1 MMRAAQ
7 IANGVVVNIVIVDHL
22 DDLPDLVDISDEYG
36 IGDLYAD
43 GVFSKP
49 VVSVP
54 VPVSVTRRQMK
65 LALLQQDLLGAVEDA
80 VMASNDM
87 ALKINWQDALDFRRD
102 HPFVIQM
109 AGLLGK
115 SDAELDEIFVL
126 ANSL

>member
-1 MMRAAQ
+1 MRAAQ
-7 IANGVVVNIVIVDHL
+7 IVNGVVVNVVIVDHL
-22 DDLPDLVDISDEYG
+22 DDLPDLVDISYDYG

-54 VPVSVTRRQMK
+54 VPASVTRRQMK

-80 VMASNDM
+80 VAASSDM
-87 ALKINWQDALDFRRD
+87 ALRINWQDALDFRRD